1 MFYFVFS
8 IENKIQLKENFVKR
22 FLLLFGFFMI
32 KLNLPVLFAQ
42 RGLRVADAERESG
55 VNRTTLYRLYNNESS
70 RIDFETL
77 DKLCIYLD
85 CEPKD
90 VFIFEKPVAE
100 NQTSS

>member
-1 MFYFVFS
+1 
-8 IENKIQLKENFVKR
+8 
-22 FLLLFGFFMI
+22 MI

-77 DKLCIYLD
+77 EKLCLFLD

-90 VFIFEKPVAE
+90 IFIFEKPTTE
-100 NQTSS
+100 SQPSN